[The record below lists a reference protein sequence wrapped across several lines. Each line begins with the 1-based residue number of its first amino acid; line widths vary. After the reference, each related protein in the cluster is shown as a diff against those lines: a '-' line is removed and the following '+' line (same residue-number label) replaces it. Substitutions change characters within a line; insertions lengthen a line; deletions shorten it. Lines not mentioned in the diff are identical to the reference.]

1 MRRRVCHQVSKFI
14 SWQQWGGGGKFYG
27 KCSVHFYAR
36 IPVGEHRANDHRWT
50 SLFQCGGAAPIETGN
65 RSLQMNYELAVIRN
79 ALQHLQYLLH
89 IHILQIGYCGCGSTS
104 SPVLFN
110 SQQNIHEESPG
121 DILIRRCICN
131 IDNIWNGQSCMECR
145 KPIFNST
152 PRVCLKNRWENFTNA
167 FCSTP
172 KRKKKK
178 KKITTVI
185 IRLDNQP
192 SISGVVWAFLFLFP
206 LIWCQPVHGNTDTSH
221 FTLSSDITFF
231 FRCNCSFGE
240 ILKWFDKPRRQ
251 S

>member
-1 MRRRVCHQVSKFI
+1 MR
-14 SWQQWGGGGKFYG
+14 GGGKFYG

-36 IPVGEHRANDHRWT
+36 IPVGEHRTSDHRWT

-65 RSLQMNYELAVIRN
+65 RSLKMNYELAVIRN

-178 KKITTVI
+178 KKDYNGYNKIRQSAIHQRRGLSFSFSFPPDMMPASTREHWHQPFHIVI
-185 IRLDNQP
+185 RRH
-192 SISGVVWAFLFLFP
+192 LFL
-206 LIWCQPVHGNTDTSH
+206 PV
-221 FTLSSDITFF
+221 
-231 FRCNCSFGE
+231 
-240 ILKWFDKPRRQ
+240 
-251 S
+251 